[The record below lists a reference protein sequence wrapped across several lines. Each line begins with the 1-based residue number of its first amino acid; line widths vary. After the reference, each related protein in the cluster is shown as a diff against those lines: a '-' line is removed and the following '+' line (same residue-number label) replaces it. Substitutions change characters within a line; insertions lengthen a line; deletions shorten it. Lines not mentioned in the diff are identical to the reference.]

1 MDRSPIIQRSG
12 TKNLKERIDSLE
24 EQIRVKQTKMTEEL
38 KKEISSFV
46 RHEVKRILAE
56 QQKGKDNFDGTTQ
69 NIEEYDSL
77 LLEKEKRE
85 KNNMKQE
92 LISELKEDVRRILK
106 EEQSEMK
113 QNEMKDTQ
121 QLYEEDMGQR
131 MYERNEVC
139 KLVVK
144 DIKSELMPQLRAEV
158 IQNVLQ
164 ELKEST
170 DSSVDSINLLA
181 DADAM

>member
-1 MDRSPIIQRSG
+1 MDRSPVIQRSG

-24 EQIRVKQTKMTEEL
+24 EQIRVKQTTMTEEL

-46 RHEVKRILAE
+46 RHEVRRILAE
-56 QQKGKDNFDGTTQ
+56 QQKDKDNFEGTTQ

-131 MYERNEVC
+131 MYERNEVR

-144 DIKSELMPQLRAEV
+144 DLKSELMPQLRAEV

-164 ELKEST
+164 ELKQST

-181 DADAM
+181 DEDAV

>member
-12 TKNLKERIDSLE
+12 AKNLKERIDSLE
-24 EQIRVKQTKMTEEL
+24 EQIRVKQTTMTEEL

-46 RHEVKRILAE
+46 RHEVRRILAE
-56 QQKGKDNFDGTTQ
+56 QQKGKDNFEGTTQ

-92 LISELKEDVRRILK
+92 LISQLKDDVRRILK
-106 EEQSEMK
+106 EEQ
-113 QNEMKDTQ
+113 NEMRDTQ

-131 MYERNEVC
+131 MYERNEIR

-144 DIKSELMPQLRAEV
+144 DLKTELMPQLRAEV
-158 IQNVLQ
+158 IQSVLQ
-164 ELKEST
+164 DLKEST
-170 DSSVDSINLLA
+170 NSSVDSINLLA
-181 DADAM
+181 DADAI

>member
-12 TKNLKERIDSLE
+12 AKNLKERIDSLE
-24 EQIRVKQTKMTEEL
+24 EQIRVKQTTMTEEL

-46 RHEVKRILAE
+46 RHEVRRILAE
-56 QQKGKDNFDGTTQ
+56 QQKGKDNFEGTTQ

-121 QLYEEDMGQR
+121 QLYEQDMAQR
-131 MYERNEVC
+131 MYERNEIR

-144 DIKSELMPQLRAEV
+144 DLKTELMPQLRAEV
-158 IQNVLQ
+158 IQSVLQ
-164 ELKEST
+164 DLKEST
-170 DSSVDSINLLA
+170 NSSVDSINLLA
-181 DADAM
+181 DADAI

>member
-12 TKNLKERIDSLE
+12 AKNLKERIDSLE
-24 EQIRVKQTKMTEEL
+24 EQIRVKQTTMTEEL

-46 RHEVKRILAE
+46 RHEVRGILAE
-56 QQKGKDNFDGTTQ
+56 QQKGKDNFEGTTQ

-92 LISELKEDVRRILK
+92 LISQLKDDVRRILK
-106 EEQSEMK
+106 EEQ
-113 QNEMKDTQ
+113 NEMRDTQ

-131 MYERNEVC
+131 MYERNEIR

-144 DIKSELMPQLRAEV
+144 DLKTELMPQLRAEV
-158 IQNVLQ
+158 IQSVLQ
-164 ELKEST
+164 DLKEST
-170 DSSVDSINLLA
+170 NSSVDSINLLA
-181 DADAM
+181 DADAI

>member
-1 MDRSPIIQRSG
+1 MDRSPVIQRSG

-24 EQIRVKQTKMTEEL
+24 EQIRVKQTTMTEEL

-46 RHEVKRILAE
+46 RHEVRRILAE
-56 QQKGKDNFDGTTQ
+56 QQKGKDNFEGTTQ

-92 LISELKEDVRRILK
+92 LISQLKDDVRRILK
-106 EEQSEMK
+106 EEQ
-113 QNEMKDTQ
+113 NEMRDTQ
-121 QLYEEDMGQR
+121 QLYEQDMAQR
-131 MYERNEVC
+131 MYERNEIR

-144 DIKSELMPQLRAEV
+144 DLKTELMPQLRAEV
-158 IQNVLQ
+158 IQSVLQ
-164 ELKEST
+164 DLKEST
-170 DSSVDSINLLA
+170 NSSVDSINLLA
-181 DADAM
+181 DADAI

>member
-12 TKNLKERIDSLE
+12 AKNLRERIDSLE
-24 EQIRVKQTKMTEEL
+24 EQIRVKQTTMTEEL

-46 RHEVKRILAE
+46 RHEVRRILAE
-56 QQKGKDNFDGTTQ
+56 QQKGKDNFEGTTQ

-92 LISELKEDVRRILK
+92 LISQLKDDVRRILK
-106 EEQSEMK
+106 EEQ
-113 QNEMKDTQ
+113 NEMRDTQ
-121 QLYEEDMGQR
+121 QLYEQDMAQR
-131 MYERNEVC
+131 MYERNEIR

-144 DIKSELMPQLRAEV
+144 DLKTELMPQLRAEV
-158 IQNVLQ
+158 IQSVLQ
-164 ELKEST
+164 DLKEST
-170 DSSVDSINLLA
+170 NSSVDSINLLA
-181 DADAM
+181 DADAI

>member
-1 MDRSPIIQRSG
+1 MDRSPVIQRSG

-24 EQIRVKQTKMTEEL
+24 EQIRVKQTTMTEEL

-46 RHEVKRILAE
+46 RHEVRRILAE
-56 QQKGKDNFDGTTQ
+56 QQKDKDNFEGTTQ

-92 LISELKEDVRRILK
+92 LISQLKDDVRRILK
-106 EEQSEMK
+106 EEQ
-113 QNEMKDTQ
+113 NEMRDTQ
-121 QLYEEDMGQR
+121 QLYEQDMAQR
-131 MYERNEVC
+131 MYERNEIR

-144 DIKSELMPQLRAEV
+144 DLKTELMPQLRAEV
-158 IQNVLQ
+158 IQSVLQ
-164 ELKEST
+164 DLKEST
-170 DSSVDSINLLA
+170 NSSVDSINLLA
-181 DADAM
+181 DADAI

>member
-1 MDRSPIIQRSG
+1 MDRSPVIQRSG

-24 EQIRVKQTKMTEEL
+24 EQIRVKQTTMTEEF

-46 RHEVKRILAE
+46 RHEVRRILAE
-56 QQKGKDNFDGTTQ
+56 QQKGKDNFEGTTQ

-92 LISELKEDVRRILK
+92 LISQLKDDVRRILK
-106 EEQSEMK
+106 EEQ
-113 QNEMKDTQ
+113 NEMRDTQ
-121 QLYEEDMGQR
+121 QLYEQDMAQR
-131 MYERNEVC
+131 MYERNEIR

-144 DIKSELMPQLRAEV
+144 DLKTELMPQLRAEV
-158 IQNVLQ
+158 IQSVLQ
-164 ELKEST
+164 DLKEST
-170 DSSVDSINLLA
+170 NSSVDSINLLA
-181 DADAM
+181 DADAI

>member
-12 TKNLKERIDSLE
+12 VKNLKERIDSLE
-24 EQIRVKQTKMTEEL
+24 EQIRVKQTTMTEEL

-46 RHEVKRILAE
+46 RHEVRRILAE
-56 QQKGKDNFDGTTQ
+56 QQKGKDNFEGTTQ

-92 LISELKEDVRRILK
+92 LISQLKDDVRRILK
-106 EEQSEMK
+106 EEQ
-113 QNEMKDTQ
+113 NEMRDTQ
-121 QLYEEDMGQR
+121 QLYEQDMAQR
-131 MYERNEVC
+131 MYERNEIR

-144 DIKSELMPQLRAEV
+144 DLKTELMPQLRAEV
-158 IQNVLQ
+158 IQSVLQ
-164 ELKEST
+164 DLKEST
-170 DSSVDSINLLA
+170 NSSVDSINLLA
-181 DADAM
+181 DADAI

>member
-12 TKNLKERIDSLE
+12 AKNLKERIDSLE
-24 EQIRVKQTKMTEEL
+24 EQIRVKQTTMTEEL

-46 RHEVKRILAE
+46 RHEVRRILAE
-56 QQKGKDNFDGTTQ
+56 QQKGKDNFEGTTQ

-92 LISELKEDVRRILK
+92 LISQLKDDVRRILK
-106 EEQSEMK
+106 EEQ
-113 QNEMKDTQ
+113 NEMRDTQ
-121 QLYEEDMGQR
+121 QLYEQDMAQR
-131 MYERNEVC
+131 MYERNEIR

-144 DIKSELMPQLRAEV
+144 DLKTELMPQLRAEV
-158 IQNVLQ
+158 IQSVLQ
-164 ELKEST
+164 DLKEST
-170 DSSVDSINLLA
+170 NSSVDSINLLA
-181 DADAM
+181 DADAI

>member
-12 TKNLKERIDSLE
+12 AKNLKERIDSLE
-24 EQIRVKQTKMTEEL
+24 EQIRVKQTTMTEEL

-46 RHEVKRILAE
+46 RHEVRRILAE
-56 QQKGKDNFDGTTQ
+56 QQKGKDNFEGTTQ

-92 LISELKEDVRRILK
+92 LISQLKDDVRRILK
-106 EEQSEMK
+106 EEQ
-113 QNEMKDTQ
+113 NEMRDTQ
-121 QLYEEDMGQR
+121 QLYEEDMAQR
-131 MYERNEVC
+131 MYERNEIR

-144 DIKSELMPQLRAEV
+144 DLKTELMPQLRAEV
-158 IQNVLQ
+158 IQSVLQ
-164 ELKEST
+164 DLKEST
-170 DSSVDSINLLA
+170 NSSVDSINLLA
-181 DADAM
+181 DADAI